1 MDNPV
6 NTYVDKSNR
15 QIIIGGDGEDI
26 VAEHNGVEI
35 GKFTFDD
42 NGSIFLAHMNIES
55 NYQRNGIGV
64 EMIKLAEDWYDD
76 FNIIDHLS
84 EEGASFLNYCL
95 NNGIFKKGHEKT
107 SDDRY

>member
-6 NTYVDKSNR
+6 NSYVDKSNR

-26 VAEHNGVEI
+26 VAEHNRNEI

-42 NGSIFLAHMNIES
+42 NGNIFLAHMNIET
-55 NYQRNGIGV
+55 NYQRNSIGV
-64 EMIKLAEDWYDD
+64 EIIKLAKDWYDD

-84 EEGASFLNYCL
+84 EEEANFLNYCL
-95 NNGIFKKGHEKT
+95 TNGIFKKVHKNT